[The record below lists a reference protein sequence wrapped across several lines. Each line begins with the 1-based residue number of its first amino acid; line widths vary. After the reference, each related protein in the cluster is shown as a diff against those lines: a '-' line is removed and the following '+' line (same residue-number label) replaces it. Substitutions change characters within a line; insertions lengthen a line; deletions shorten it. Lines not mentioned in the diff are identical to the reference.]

1 MTETH
6 VIDDELLLSYA
17 AGAVE
22 EPVAVLVATHLA
34 LNPAARGRY
43 RRLEA
48 LGGAMIEEIEP
59 EPLAQGTL
67 DAVLACLGQ
76 QERVPAR
83 PSPSPAKFGEDQ
95 SLIPKPLIP
104 RPLRDYIGDDP
115 AKLLWKPTMR
125 GVAMVDVPIG
135 SAGGF
140 TTRLMRVE
148 GGCAVPQHT
157 HRGAELVLVLD
168 GGFTDLNG
176 HFVRGDACVGDEA
189 LDHRPIADPG
199 VACLSLLVSDGPIH
213 LTGPFS
219 WLTNRL
225 NRY

>member
-67 DAVLACLGQ
+67 DAVLVRRG
-76 QERVPAR
+76 PAAH
-83 PSPSPAKFGEDQ
+83 SQAAD
-95 SLIPKPLIP
+95 
-104 RPLRDYIGDDP
+104 
-115 AKLLWKPTMR
+115 
-125 GVAMVDVPIG
+125 
-135 SAGGF
+135 SA
-140 TTRLMRVE
+140 
-148 GGCAVPQHT
+148 
-157 HRGAELVLVLD
+157 
-168 GGFTDLNG
+168 
-176 HFVRGDACVGDEA
+176 A
-189 LDHRPIADPG
+189 LA
-199 VACLSLLVSDGPIH
+199 
-213 LTGPFS
+213 
-219 WLTNRL
+219 
-225 NRY
+225 